1 MDTITP
7 VESHLT
13 LCRLPHFC
21 PTRGRLALSA
31 YELSSNF
38 THGSM
43 TWHDEQLVLRDLR
56 IRIPSVLS
64 VSGSVPASGGT
75 GVELADGLDSVR
87 GAATRGVPR

>member
-64 VSGSVPASGGT
+64 VSGSLPASAGT
-75 GVELADGLDSVR
+75 GAELADGLDLDFRTVV
-87 GAATRGVPR
+87 AQA